1 VETDSDR
8 LLRFPVGA
16 TEFWDA
22 VASTDDYR
30 RWWPWLRAFEARG
43 LFAGDAWRCA
53 VRPPLGYTVR
63 FTVHLDEVHAPTS
76 IRARVS
82 GDIRGRAQIAVEPHD
97 EGCAVHLTST
107 LAPSNRAFAVFAL
120 LAGPLVRR
128 GHDWILVTGA
138 EQFARR
144 ALEADSQR
152 GQKPCARR

>member
-1 VETDSDR
+1 VEIESDR
-8 LLRFPVGA
+8 RLRFPVGA

-30 RWWPWLRAFEARG
+30 QWWPWLRTFDARG
-43 LFAGDAWRCA
+43 LFAGDEWRCA

-63 FTVHLDEVHAPTS
+63 FSVHLDEVRAPTW

-82 GDIRGRAQIAVEPHD
+82 GDIGGRAEIDVEPD
-97 EGCAVHLTST
+97 DDGCAVHLTST
-107 LAPSNRAFAVFAL
+107 LAPKNRAFAVFAL

-144 ALEADSQR
+144 ALDASVS
-152 GQKPCARR
+152 